1 MANAHVRIRI
11 DHPTMRAHVG
21 KLSRAAVERG
31 AAKAEERYRANIR
44 TTDRINTGEMVN
56 SVQQRDVP
64 GRSPMQPAIA
74 VGTPVSYA
82 KYQEFGTR
90 AHGPVR
96 AKYLKFKPKGSS
108 SFVFAKWVRG
118 VRPARFAQNAL
129 DMMRPT
135 DFE

>member
-1 MANAHVRIRI
+1 MANVNVRIRI

-21 KLSRAAVERG
+21 KLSKTAVQRG
-31 AAKAEERYRANIR
+31 ATAAEERYRANIR
-44 TTDRINTGEMVN
+44 ATDRIDSGKMVN
-56 SVQQRDVP
+56 TVQQRDVP
-64 GRSPMQPAIA
+64 GRSVMQPAIA
-74 VGTPVSYA
+74 VGTPVPYV
-82 KYQEFGTR
+82 KFQEYGTR

-96 AKYLKFKPKGSS
+96 AKYLRFKPKGSS